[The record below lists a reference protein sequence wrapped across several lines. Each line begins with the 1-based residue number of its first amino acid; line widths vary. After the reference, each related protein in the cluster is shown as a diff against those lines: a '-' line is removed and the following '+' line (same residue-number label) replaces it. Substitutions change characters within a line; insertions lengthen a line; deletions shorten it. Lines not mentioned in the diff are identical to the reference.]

1 MPHIH
6 GASASGIVVK
16 KKRKRSSFNV
26 FVTDKA
32 LKLKWGI
39 LYKAE
44 SPEFS
49 AYVTQSVTDSL
60 ASLSPRVPA
69 TSVGKVGSNHKCR

>member
-1 MPHIH
+1 MDTSYP
-6 GASASGIVVK
+6 GAYASGIVVK
-16 KKRKRSSFNV
+16 KKKSKRSSFNV

-32 LKLKWGI
+32 LRLKLCI

-49 AYVTQSVTDSL
+49 AYVTQSVADSL
-60 ASLSPRVPA
+60 ASLSPRVPV
-69 TSVGKVGSNHKCR
+69 TSIGKQ